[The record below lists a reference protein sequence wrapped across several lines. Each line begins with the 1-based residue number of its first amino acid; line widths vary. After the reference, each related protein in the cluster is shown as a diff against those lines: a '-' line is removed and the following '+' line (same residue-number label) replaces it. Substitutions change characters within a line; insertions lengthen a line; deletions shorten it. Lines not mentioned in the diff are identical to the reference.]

1 MKTKASCIL
10 NKHTSTKLHPWSSVH
25 SDFVKRIP
33 RRFHDGESKDLKNK
47 LHSFLSTSS
56 QIWQSHIRHD
66 SDQKARLGDTRTLI
80 QEHTQMPSSKSKA
93 SNTHPTPNH
102 DMLASSIPWEGKSLL
117 MTCKIVLED

>member
-1 MKTKASCIL
+1 MMEKAKISRTSCIL
-10 NKHTSTKLHPWSSVH
+10 S
-25 SDFVKRIP
+25 
-33 RRFHDGESKDLKNK
+33 
-47 LHSFLSTSS
+47 LSTSS